1 MYNLKYKAYR
11 SIWSG
16 LDLLFPPEC
25 GGCGKP
31 GTRWCDICQSSLKL
45 LDGIVCDVC
54 GLPQDKPGVCSTC
67 LANRPRFHSLRAW
80 TVFEKPIQPALH
92 KLKYRRDFSMG
103 DAIAAAMLPFVQ
115 SLNWNIDLVIP
126 IPLGKQRMHERGY
139 NQVAMIAKPLAMGLG
154 LQYSPHALARR
165 KETRSQVGLSREER
179 QKNVHD
185 AFQASGVQGKIA
197 LIMDDVSTT
206 GSTLSSGAE
215 ALYAAGAKEVYALTV
230 ARALSHH
237 DLRHV

>member
-1 MYNLKYKAYR
+1 
-11 SIWSG
+11 
-16 LDLLFPPEC
+16 
-25 GGCGKP
+25 
-31 GTRWCDICQSSLKL
+31 
-45 LDGIVCDVC
+45 
-54 GLPQDKPGVCSTC
+54 
-67 LANRPRFHSLRAW
+67 
-80 TVFEKPIQPALH
+80 
-92 KLKYRRDFSMG
+92 
-103 DAIAAAMLPFVQ
+103 
-115 SLNWNIDLVIP
+115 
-126 IPLGKQRMHERGY
+126 RGY